1 VTTSSQQTVLSASE
15 LACLQDCARGM
26 PAVDPTTAGT
36 LVAKGMLQDA
46 DGRHALTPAGYHA
59 LHVDQP
65 GGVPGIDT

>member
-1 VTTSSQQTVLSASE
+1 
-15 LACLQDCARGM
+15 M